1 MGDVP
6 DHFRYRRTEEFV
18 ARTIAGETVLVPIRQ
33 QIGDLESIYTLNDV
47 ATFIWERLANE
58 PTVAEI
64 AAAVEETFS
73 AEAAEIRR
81 DLEEF
86 LGHLRSLRAIQ
97 PIDDQPDSSGPPP
110 PR

>member
-1 MGDVP
+1 M
-6 DHFRYRRTEEFV
+6 
-18 ARTIAGETVLVPIRQ
+18 ARTIGDETVLVPIRQ
-33 QIGDLESIYTLNDV
+33 QIGDLESIYTLNEV
-47 ATFIWERLANE
+47 ATFIWERLADE

-64 AAAVEETFS
+64 ALALEETFS
-73 AEAAEIRR
+73 AEAAELRR

-97 PIDDQPDSSGPPP
+97 PIDDQPDPTGPPP